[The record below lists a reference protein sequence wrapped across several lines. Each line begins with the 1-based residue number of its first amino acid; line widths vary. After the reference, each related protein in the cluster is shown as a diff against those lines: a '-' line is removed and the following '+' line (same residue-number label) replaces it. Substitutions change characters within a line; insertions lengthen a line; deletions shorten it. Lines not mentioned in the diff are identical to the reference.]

1 MIEYLDSRTT
11 YSFPYAENIER
22 SFDKVSSIS
31 FSYLKDYLRSMASY
45 KSEMD
50 IMNYQKEIIGT
61 NKHLQNAFE
70 ALINENFKLNFKT

>member
-31 FSYLKDYLRSMASY
+31 FSYIKDYLRSMASY

-50 IMNYQKEIIGT
+50 VMNYKKEKIGT
-61 NKHLQNAFE
+61 KNKYNHVPGE
-70 ALINENFKLNFKT
+70 YKLFYSFVL